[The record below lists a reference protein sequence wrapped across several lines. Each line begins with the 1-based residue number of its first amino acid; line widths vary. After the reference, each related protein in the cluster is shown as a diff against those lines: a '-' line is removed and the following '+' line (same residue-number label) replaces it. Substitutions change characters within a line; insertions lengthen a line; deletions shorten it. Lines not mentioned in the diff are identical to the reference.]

1 MGSPRH
7 FSIWLAPGGH
17 SAVASIRPGVLGAD
31 RYAILRSI
39 SSTAAKPAPAATPS
53 ISQSHTSRRRIL
65 PGAASARTAR
75 GASLHSSSA
84 TPATTMVAAGVFAL
98 TPAAATSRRDSRPTA
113 PAHGIEAAKTP
124 EISRHETDLVRA
136 IQNQANTTHMVPSH
150 APRLMR
156 SVSLTIRATRITG
169 KDAHTTTAWIRRSTT
184 RARQDRRRA
193 PRRSHHSRSAFRG
206 EPAGSPAPA
215 RSAGPG
221 PPAPGPPYPPAPE
234 FPPTPGTGTTPYP
247 PAPGY
252 PLASGTGTTPYPPGA
267 LTRGGAPAGRAAPGG
282 GTTRGAP
289 AGAAESGAPGG
300 GVGSG
305 GSGRT
310 AARGAPGAPGAL
322 DRGAGPGAPA
332 GGTTRGA
339 PAGGTTRGAPA
350 PAGGTTRGAPAG
362 GAESGALGRNAGRGA
377 PAGGTTRGAP
387 AGGAGRGAPAGGIEP
402 GRLSG
407 GAGLEAVGPDGGPC
421 DAAP

>member
-65 PGAASARTAR
+65 PGAASARTAT

-136 IQNQANTTHMVPSH
+136 IQNQTNTTHMVPNH

-184 RARQDRRRA
+184 RARQDRRRT

-221 PPAPGPPYPPAPE
+221 PLAPGPPYPPAPE
-234 FPPTPGTGTTPYP
+234 WP

-252 PLASGTGTTPYPPGA
+252 PLASETGTTPYPPGA

-289 AGAAESGAPGG
+289 AGPAEFGAPGG
-300 GVGSG
+300 GAT
-305 GSGRT
+305 RD
-310 AARGAPGAPGAL
+310 APG
-322 DRGAGPGAPA
+322 
-332 GGTTRGA
+332 
-339 PAGGTTRGAPA
+339 
-350 PAGGTTRGAPAG
+350 
-362 GAESGALGRNAGRGA
+362 
-377 PAGGTTRGAP
+377 
-387 AGGAGRGAPAGGIEP
+387 
-402 GRLSG
+402 
-407 GAGLEAVGPDGGPC
+407 
-421 DAAP
+421 